1 MSTATSTSNEEA
13 KIQALIDRWAKALRA
28 KDAEGVISC
37 HGPGFVQ
44 FSLAPPLQYAG
55 ATALDKK
62 GLEEWFS
69 SFQGSLGYE
78 INDLKI
84 TVDNTVG
91 YSHSL
96 NRLSGNKKSGEK
108 AEMWFRETMCFRK
121 ISGEWKI
128 SHEHESV
135 PFYMDGSVRAAI
147 DLKP

>member
-1 MSTATSTSNEEA
+1 MNTATGKANEQA
-13 KIQALIDRWAKALRA
+13 KIEALIDTWSTALRA
-28 KDAEGVISC
+28 KDAGGVIAC
-37 HGPGFVQ
+37 HGPDFVQ

-69 SFQGSLGYE
+69 SFQGPLGYE
-78 INDLKI
+78 IRDLKI

-96 NRLSGNKKSGEK
+96 NRLSGDKKTGEK
-108 AEMWFRETMCFRK
+108 AEMWFRETMCFLK
-121 ISGEWKI
+121 IKGEWKI

-135 PFYMDGSVRAAI
+135 PFYMDGSARAAT

>member
-1 MSTATSTSNEEA
+1 LVLCRKQHKRS
-13 KIQALIDRWAKALRA
+13 D
-28 KDAEGVISC
+28 
-37 HGPGFVQ
+37 
-44 FSLAPPLQYAG
+44 LA
-55 ATALDKK
+55 ALDKK

-69 SFQGSLGYE
+69 SFQGPLGYE
-78 INDLKI
+78 IRDLKI